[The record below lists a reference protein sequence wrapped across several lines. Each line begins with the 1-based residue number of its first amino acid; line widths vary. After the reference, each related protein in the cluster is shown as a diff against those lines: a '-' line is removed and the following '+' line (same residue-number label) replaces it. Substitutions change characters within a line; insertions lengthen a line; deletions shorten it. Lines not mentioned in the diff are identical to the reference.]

1 MRTRS
6 HFVTIKPHP
15 EIQREQSHILYKHW
29 IRSGSTKVK
38 KLDQLANKLDHSRNY
53 LVNQAIEQYLDIN
66 AWQIQQIKQGIKAAD
81 KGRFVDDNEMQ
92 RIFNKYKA
100 P

>member
-1 MRTRS
+1 MSTEA
-6 HFVTIKPHP
+6 FT
-15 EIQREQSHILYKHW
+15 
-29 IRSGSTKVK
+29 IRSDSNKVK
-38 KLDQLANKLDHSRNY
+38 KLDQLANKLDRSRNY

-81 KGRFVDDNEMQ
+81 EGRFVDDAEMEHV
-92 RIFNKYKA
+92 FNKYKT

>member
-1 MRTRS
+1 MSTEA
-6 HFVTIKPHP
+6 FTI
-15 EIQREQSHILYKHW
+15 RADSN
-29 IRSGSTKVK
+29 KVK
-38 KLDQLANKLDHSRNY
+38 KLDQLANKLDRSRNY

-81 KGRFVDDNEMQ
+81 QGRFVDDVEME
-92 RIFNKYKA
+92 RVFNKYKT

>member
-1 MRTRS
+1 MSTEA
-6 HFVTIKPHP
+6 FTI
-15 EIQREQSHILYKHW
+15 RADSN
-29 IRSGSTKVK
+29 KVK
-38 KLDQLANKLDHSRNY
+38 KLDQLANKLDRSRNY

-81 KGRFVDDNEMQ
+81 QGRFVDDAEME
-92 RIFNKYKA
+92 RVFNKYKT

>member
-1 MRTRS
+1 MSTEA
-6 HFVTIKPHP
+6 FT
-15 EIQREQSHILYKHW
+15 
-29 IRSGSTKVK
+29 IRSDSTKVK
-38 KLDQLANKLDHSRNY
+38 KLDQLANKLDRSRNY

-81 KGRFVDDNEMQ
+81 EGRFVDDAEME
-92 RIFNKYKA
+92 RVFNKYKT

>member
-1 MRTRS
+1 MSTEA
-6 HFVTIKPHP
+6 FT
-15 EIQREQSHILYKHW
+15 
-29 IRSGSTKVK
+29 IRSDSNKVK
-38 KLDQLANKLDHSRNY
+38 KLDQLANKLDRSRNY

-81 KGRFVDDNEMQ
+81 ESRFVDDAEME
-92 RIFNKYKA
+92 RVFNKYKT

>member
-1 MRTRS
+1 MSTEA
-6 HFVTIKPHP
+6 FT
-15 EIQREQSHILYKHW
+15 
-29 IRSGSTKVK
+29 IRSDSNKVR
-38 KLDQLANKLDHSRNY
+38 KLDQLANKLDRSRNY

-81 KGRFVDDNEMQ
+81 QGRFVDDAEME
-92 RIFNKYKA
+92 RVFNKYKT

>member
-1 MRTRS
+1 MNHRGIMSTEA
-6 HFVTIKPHP
+6 FT
-15 EIQREQSHILYKHW
+15 
-29 IRSGSTKVK
+29 IRSDSNKVK
-38 KLDQLANKLDHSRNY
+38 KLDQLANKLDRSRNY

-81 KGRFVDDNEMQ
+81 EGRFVDDAEME
-92 RIFNKYKA
+92 RVFNKYKT

>member
-1 MRTRS
+1 MSTEA
-6 HFVTIKPHP
+6 FT
-15 EIQREQSHILYKHW
+15 
-29 IRSGSTKVK
+29 IRSDSNKVK
-38 KLDQLANKLDHSRNY
+38 KLDQLANKLDRSRNY

-81 KGRFVDDNEMQ
+81 EGRFVDDAEME
-92 RIFNKYKA
+92 RVFNKYKT

>member
-1 MRTRS
+1 MSTEA
-6 HFVTIKPHP
+6 FT
-15 EIQREQSHILYKHW
+15 
-29 IRSGSTKVK
+29 IRSDSTKIK
-38 KLDQLANKLDHSRNY
+38 KIDQLANKLDRSRNY

-81 KGRFVDDNEMQ
+81 EGRFVDNAGMKH
-92 RIFNKYKA
+92 IFNKYKT

>member
-1 MRTRS
+1 MSTEA
-6 HFVTIKPHP
+6 FT
-15 EIQREQSHILYKHW
+15 
-29 IRSGSTKVK
+29 IRSDSNKVK
-38 KLDQLANKLDHSRNY
+38 KLDQLANKLDRSRNY

-81 KGRFVDDNEMQ
+81 QGRFVDDAEME
-92 RIFNKYKA
+92 RVFNKYKT

>member
-1 MRTRS
+1 MSTEA
-6 HFVTIKPHP
+6 FT
-15 EIQREQSHILYKHW
+15 
-29 IRSGSTKVK
+29 IRSDSNKVK
-38 KLDQLANKLDHSRNY
+38 KLDQLANKMDRSRNY

-81 KGRFVDDNEMQ
+81 EGRFVDDAEME
-92 RIFNKYKA
+92 RVFNKYKT

>member
-1 MRTRS
+1 MSTEA
-6 HFVTIKPHP
+6 FTI
-15 EIQREQSHILYKHW
+15 RADSN
-29 IRSGSTKVK
+29 KVK
-38 KLDQLANKLDHSRNY
+38 KLDQLANKLDRSRNY

-81 KGRFVDDNEMQ
+81 DGRFVDDAEME
-92 RIFNKYKA
+92 RVFNKYKT

>member
-1 MRTRS
+1 MSTEA
-6 HFVTIKPHP
+6 FT
-15 EIQREQSHILYKHW
+15 
-29 IRSGSTKVK
+29 IRSDSTKVK
-38 KLDQLANKLDHSRNY
+38 ELDQLANKLDRSRNY

-81 KGRFVDDNEMQ
+81 EGRFADDAEMK
-92 RIFNKYKA
+92 RIFDKYKT